1 MTEGLYQLFAA
12 LLASALLVPSVT
24 FAMFA
29 LAHRDMVFWRYAS
42 VGLFLIFAASA
53 LSAMR
58 DVLPVFLSLMVSNV
72 LVGAGYYLNLKSV
85 LNVYHVKNWKHVD
98 EATLIIYSA
107 AAIIVNIFFNTY
119 ENRVLVVS
127 AGIVFFSIM
136 VGLSG
141 YRAATQDMR
150 WGRLMLIGFAI
161 ANVIVVAFRFLS
173 AHPLTNELFL
183 ISVFDPVFFIWS
195 IAGTFV
201 FSLAQFTNGNNII
214 QRNNLKY
221 LQDAEQRIQFEK
233 KLSSQL
239 AIANEEQQ
247 GLQKLLLHEFKRPLS
262 AIQTALQASQSMGLD
277 LDQSKASRLSA
288 LTAQAAAYLE
298 GISQYQDVSELFEA
312 PNWSHLPAGDI
323 IRDIMT
329 KWGIEASND
338 PALEYQELRCD
349 LLLIDIAISNLIENA
364 LKFGTGTQGVS
375 VRFRSVNGNLQIDV
389 QDDGPG
395 IPKAEWSKV
404 WRKFYK
410 LDDETPSALTGCGL
424 GLHLV
429 TRIAQAH
436 EGGAYVVSDKPS
448 VIRLELPLERT
459 DGADG

>member
-29 LAHRDMVFWRYAS
+29 VAHRDMLFWRYAS
-42 VGLFLIFAASA
+42 AGLFLVFAAST

-58 DVLPVFLSLMVSNV
+58 DVLPFLLSLIISNV

-85 LNVYHVKNWKHVD
+85 LAVYHLKNWKHFD
-98 EATLIIYSA
+98 EASLIIYSA

-127 AGIVFFSIM
+127 SGIVFFSIII
-136 VGLSG
+136 GLSG
-141 YRAATQDMR
+141 YRAITQDMR
-150 WGRLMLIGFAI
+150 WGRLLLIGFAI
-161 ANVIVVAFRFLS
+161 ANVIVVALRFLS
-173 AHPLTNELFL
+173 AYPLTNELFL
-183 ISVFDPVFFIWS
+183 ISVFDPAFFIWS
-195 IAGTFV
+195 IAGTFL
-201 FSLAQFTNGNNII
+201 FSLAQFTNGNAII
-214 QRNNLKY
+214 QRNNLEY
-221 LQDAEQRIQFEK
+221 LQDAERRIKSEK

-239 AIANEEQQ
+239 AVANEEQQ
-247 GLQKLLLHEFKRPLS
+247 SLQKLLLHELKRPLS
-262 AIQTALQASQSMGLD
+262 AIQAALQALQPKGQD
-277 LDQSKASRLSA
+277 LDHSRVSRLRA
-288 LTAQAAAYLE
+288 LTAQATAYLE

-312 PNWSHLPAGDI
+312 PNWIHLPVVDI
-323 IRDIMT
+323 TRDIMT
-329 KWGIEASND
+329 KWGIEASYD
-338 PALEYQELRCD
+338 PEIERQELRCD

-364 LKFGTGTQGVS
+364 QKFGSGAQNVS
-375 VRFRSVNGNLQIDV
+375 VRIRSVNGNLQIDV

-395 IPKAEWSKV
+395 IPKAEWGKV

-424 GLHLV
+424 GLHIV
-429 TRIAQAH
+429 IQVAQAH
-436 EGGAYVVSDKPS
+436 EGVAYVVSDKPS

-459 DGADG
+459 GGADG